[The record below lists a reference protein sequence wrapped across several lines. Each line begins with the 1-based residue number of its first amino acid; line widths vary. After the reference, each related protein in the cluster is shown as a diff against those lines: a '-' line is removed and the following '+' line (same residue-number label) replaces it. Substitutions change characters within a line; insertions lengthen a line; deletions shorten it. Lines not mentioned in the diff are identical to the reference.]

1 MGGCYSVA
9 PEHGPRI
16 AAIGGG
22 TGLSTLLRG
31 LKLYTKNLTAIVT
44 MADDG
49 GGSGRLRQDLG
60 MLPPGDIRSCLEAL
74 ANAEPLMAQLMHY
87 RFCEGTLA
95 GQSFGNLFL
104 AALNGIMPSFDRAVE
119 SMSQVLAITGRV
131 LPVTTADVQL
141 EATFENGASVVG
153 ESRIFRCK
161 KEQDCRIRRVR
172 LIPEHPRALPAA
184 VEALEEAEVIVLA
197 PGSLYTSIIPNLLV
211 DGIVDA
217 IRRSR
222 ALKVYVCNVMTQ
234 DGETEGYTVSDHI
247 RALFK
252 HSCPG
257 LFDLCLTNSS
267 PIPPAV
273 VQRYAQEG
281 AEPIFCD
288 RESVEALGV
297 EIVSRPVSTVET
309 AWCAIT
315 PATWPGSWYSCTT
328 SGISAWSPPVPTV
341 PPTTK
346 WKIKGDSAMQSFA
359 YKVKSELCRQP
370 VSRQCCARAEA
381 YGVLLFCNTFSSAEV
396 RIITENPE
404 FAGRLPRLFQ
414 RAFSLKFDSLPD
426 GTRDKL
432 IFRITRQEK
441 LRRIVDLLGYDPSLV
456 LHVNF
461 GLLEDECCRTAFMRG
476 AFLAG
481 GSVTDPEK
489 RYHLEL
495 ATSHMQASRE
505 VSALLTEMGFVPHSV
520 RRSGSSVIYFK
531 QSEHIE
537 DLLTT
542 IGAPAA
548 AMDIMTAK
556 VDKEIRNGANRAMN
570 CDMANVNKTVD
581 AALEQTAAI
590 SRLAESGRLALLPE
604 KLRQAAQLRL
614 DNPEMSLQQL
624 AERSDPPVSKS
635 CMNHRMRRLME
646 EARESHE

>member
-1 MGGCYSVA
+1 
-9 PEHGPRI
+9 
-16 AAIGGG
+16 
-22 TGLSTLLRG
+22 
-31 LKLYTKNLTAIVT
+31 
-44 MADDG
+44 
-49 GGSGRLRQDLG
+49 
-60 MLPPGDIRSCLEAL
+60 
-74 ANAEPLMAQLMHY
+74 
-87 RFCEGTLA
+87 
-95 GQSFGNLFL
+95 
-104 AALNGIMPSFDRAVE
+104 
-119 SMSQVLAITGRV
+119 
-131 LPVTTADVQL
+131 
-141 EATFENGASVVG
+141 
-153 ESRIFRCK
+153 
-161 KEQDCRIRRVR
+161 
-172 LIPEHPRALPAA
+172 
-184 VEALEEAEVIVLA
+184 
-197 PGSLYTSIIPNLLV
+197 
-211 DGIVDA
+211 
-217 IRRSR
+217 
-222 ALKVYVCNVMTQ
+222 
-234 DGETEGYTVSDHI
+234 
-247 RALFK
+247 
-252 HSCPG
+252 
-257 LFDLCLTNSS
+257 
-267 PIPPAV
+267 
-273 VQRYAQEG
+273 
-281 AEPIFCD
+281 
-288 RESVEALGV
+288 
-297 EIVSRPVSTVET
+297 
-309 AWCAIT
+309 
-315 PATWPGSWYSCTT
+315 
-328 SGISAWSPPVPTV
+328 
-341 PPTTK
+341 
-346 WKIKGDSAMQSFA
+346 MQSFA
-359 YKVKSELCRQP
+359 GKVKNELCRVP
-370 VSRQCCARAEA
+370 VQRLCCARAEA
-381 YGVLLFCNTFSSAEV
+381 YGVLLYGNTFSPTEV
-396 RIITENPE
+396 RLITESAD
-404 FAGRLPRLFQ
+404 FAARLPRLFQ
-414 RAFSLKFDSLPD
+414 RAFGLKFDRLPEEER
-426 GTRDKL
+426 GKL
-432 IFRITRQEK
+432 IFGITDRSKLDRIINQ
-441 LRRIVDLLGYDPSLV
+441 LGYDPRQNLV